1 MPKSVSEEY
10 LRRAALHYLNRY
22 NASESSL
29 RRVLKRKI
37 ERRSQEADELP
48 EDYYELIDPVVA
60 FCREHGFIDDQRF
73 AQSKIRGGVA
83 RGKSQNRLRL
93 ELSAKGVAGETIS
106 LAFEEEDHSEQ
117 RAALAHA
124 RRRRLGPWRTKP
136 KEDVMQKELASF
148 VRAGFSFGLAQQIQN
163 MSLDEA
169 EELYYANA

>member
-1 MPKSVSEEY
+1 MAKSVSEEY

-37 ERRSQEADELP
+37 ERRAQEAEQSP

-60 FCREHGFIDDQRF
+60 FCREHAFVDDQRF
-73 AQSKIRGGVA
+73 AQSKIRTGTS
-83 RGKSQNRLRL
+83 RGKSQSRLRM
-93 ELSAKGVAGETIS
+93 ELAAKGVAGETIS

-124 RRRRLGPWRTKP
+124 RRRRLGPWRTKL
-136 KEDVMQKELASF
+136 KDDVAQKELASF
-148 VRAGFSFGLAQQIQN
+148 VRAGFSYALAQQIQN

-169 EELYYANA
+169 EELFYAAG